1 MPIQPFTG
9 ADIPAFPYTQDEHFD
24 LIAQYENFF
33 PDPLAPKTVLVV
45 PSLSL
50 DNQLLAQIEG
60 HIHYEE
66 RLLCMLL
73 LLRMPATQ
81 LIYLSSMP
89 IDDSIID
96 YYLHLIAGVTPR
108 HARKRLHLLTCHDAS
123 PQPLTAKILQRPR
136 LISRIRQCIPG
147 GQVAH
152 LTGFNITPLE
162 EALASQLEIPIYG
175 CSSKLSHWGSK
186 SGGRALFRQAGVRMP
201 DGEENIDSMASAA
214 AALSRLKAASP
225 TLRKAV
231 IKLNEGFSG
240 DGNALFS
247 YGSLLAVTENDLA
260 DRLQPIA
267 LGIDYKT
274 FESKIRQMGGIVEAF
289 VEGAHKVSP
298 SVQCR
303 ITPTGA
309 IDIISTHDQ
318 LLDQASG
325 QVYLGAC
332 FPANKDY
339 AADIAQ
345 VSESVAGQLRDKGVI
360 GRFGIDFIS
369 VYRQG
374 HWVHYAIEINL
385 RKGGTTHPYLSLQLL
400 TGGRYLAE
408 EGQFLT
414 PQGSPRYYLA
424 TDNLQHDNYK
434 TLSPEDLVD
443 LSIRHRLHYDH
454 TTQDGVL
461 FHLIG
466 ALPQHGKLGLLCI
479 GQSHRHAQRL
489 YQLTTDVLQAETT
502 DP

>member
-1 MPIQPFTG
+1 MPIQPFNG
-9 ADIPAFPYTQDEHFD
+9 AGIPAFRPGQDEHFD

-33 PDPLAPKTVLVV
+33 PDPLAPKTVLVI

-81 LIYLSSMP
+81 VIYLSSMP

-96 YYLHLIAGVTPR
+96 YYLHLIAAVTSR
-108 HARKRLHLLTCHDAS
+108 HARKRLHLLACHDAS

-136 LISRIRQCIPG
+136 LISRIRQCIPP

-162 EALASQLEIPIYG
+162 EALAGQLEIPIYG
-175 CSSKLSHWGSK
+175 CASNLTHWGSK
-186 SGGRALFRQAGVRMP
+186 SGGRALFRQAGILMP
-201 DGEENIDSMASAA
+201 DGVEDINSMASAA
-214 AALSRLKAASP
+214 DALSRLKATDPS
-225 TLRKAV
+225 LQKAV

-240 DGNALFS
+240 DGNALFA
-247 YGSLLAVTENDLA
+247 YGSLREVTEDDLA
-260 DRLQPIA
+260 NRLQPVAPGINHEIFA
-267 LGIDYKT
+267 LKLQ
-274 FESKIRQMGGIVEAF
+274 QMGGIVEAF
-289 VEGAHKVSP
+289 VEGTPKASP

-303 ITPTGA
+303 ITPTGE
-309 IDIISTHDQ
+309 INVISTHDQ

-325 QVYLGAC
+325 QIYLGAC
-332 FPANKDY
+332 FPANRDY
-339 AADIAQ
+339 AADIARI
-345 VSESVAGQLRDKGVI
+345 SESVARQLRDKGVI

-369 VYRQG
+369 VLQQG
-374 HWVHYAIEINL
+374 RWAHYAIEINL

-400 TGGRYLAE
+400 TGGRYQAE
-408 EGQFLT
+408 QGQFLT
-414 PQGSPRYYLA
+414 PQANPRYYLA
-424 TDNLQHDNYK
+424 TDNLQHESYK
-434 TLSPEDLVD
+434 TLSPEDLID
-443 LSIRHRLHYDH
+443 LSIRHQLHYDH

-466 ALPQHGKLGLLCI
+466 ALPQYGKLGLVCI

-489 YQLTTDVLQAETT
+489 YRQTVGVLRAETAG
-502 DP
+502 

>member
-1 MPIQPFTG
+1 MPIQPFSG
-9 ADIPAFPYTQDEHFD
+9 AGIPALQSMQDEHFD

-50 DNQLLAQIEG
+50 DNQLLAQIDG

-73 LLRMPATQ
+73 LLRMPATEV
-81 LIYLSSMP
+81 IYLSSMP

-96 YYLHLIAGVTPR
+96 YYLHLIAGITPR

-136 LISRIRQCIPG
+136 LISRIRQCIPT

-162 EALASQLEIPIYG
+162 ESLASQLEIPIYG
-175 CSSKLSHWGSK
+175 CSSRLSYWGSK
-186 SGGRALFRQAGVRMP
+186 SGGRELFRQANVRMP
-201 DGEENIDSMASAA
+201 AGEENIDSMAAAA
-214 AALSRLKAASP
+214 AALSHLKAASP
-225 TLRKAV
+225 TLQKAV

-247 YGSLLAVTENDLA
+247 YGDLREIREH
-260 DRLQPIA
+260 DLINRLKPIA
-267 LGIDYKT
+267 LDIDYET
-274 FESKIRQMGGIVEAF
+274 FASKIKQMGGIVEAF
-289 VEGAHKVSP
+289 IEGSPKTSP

-303 ITPTGA
+303 ITPTGEV
-309 IDIISTHDQ
+309 DIISTHDQ
-318 LLDQASG
+318 LLDELSG

-332 FPANKDY
+332 FPAHKDY

-345 VSESVAGQLRDKGVI
+345 ISAAVGRQLRDKGAI
-360 GRFGIDFIS
+360 GRFGLDFIS
-369 VYRQG
+369 VFDQG
-374 HWVHYAIEINL
+374 RWVHYAIEINL

-400 TGGRYLAE
+400 TGGRYLVDQ
-408 EGQFLT
+408 GQFLT

-434 TLSPEDLVD
+434 TLSPEDLID

-466 ALPQHGKLGLLCI
+466 ALPQYGKLGLVCI
-479 GQSHRHAQRL
+479 GQSARHAQRL
-489 YQLTTDVLQAETT
+489 YQLTIDVLQAETAA
-502 DP
+502 